1 VQQFLR
7 ENGLQL
13 VIRSHEG
20 PDARVD
26 RDDMPPMTPGYSTD
40 HITES
45 EHVML
50 CSAALQPSRLWL
62 YTLHPQP
69 LNIVP
74 EVCICSPA
82 ASCC

>member
-1 VQQFLR
+1 MCHGSQPWSEPDVDALQQFLK

-40 HITES
+40 HVTES
-45 EHVML
+45 ELVQL
-50 CSAALQPSRLWL
+50 LLQTARIGGM
-62 YTLHPQP
+62 P
-69 LNIVP
+69 L
-74 EVCICSPA
+74 PA
-82 ASCC
+82 VWASL